1 MEEPKRSMSREELY
15 GLVWSTP
22 MHKLAEMYGLS
33 DRGLAK
39 TCARHLIPVPPR
51 GYWAKLGAGQHVKKT
66 KLRPVE
72 NANLHTV
79 HIAAF
84 APRRSVGAQ
93 LVLAAQKVQPKT
105 GGRKNQ
111 TAVVEPGDH
120 PHGDIRDLV
129 KALRKAKPDADGL
142 ISVYSIAVHSRSIN
156 RAITIFHNLALF
168 AEEAGASVQIRDD
181 RIYVQDNVGS
191 ASFAL
196 TEERK
201 RPKHVPT
208 EEELAEYARL
218 KSKRLK
224 DRERNVWSFSRLE
237 PWPEFDVVYTGK
249 LTVSYGGWTQGLR
262 GSWADGKTQTI
273 ESLLREIIAGLRLI
287 IAAKAEDDRHRKANE
302 LRRQALRE
310 QAERRRR
317 LEEREAKR
325 IDFLNRLERDRK
337 ELTDWKSAVAVLPRT
352 DNPPG
357 EYARMIAWAE
367 TRASQLEVKL
377 SIENIQAE
385 LIEQDLYPSPD
396 NLSETEI
403 EIERW
408 DLTYPEGL

>member
-15 GLVWSTP
+15 ALVWSTP
-22 MHKLAEMYGLS
+22 MQKLAEKYGLS

-39 TCARHLIPVPPR
+39 TCSRHLIPVPPR
-51 GYWAKLGAGQHVKKT
+51 GYWAKLSAGQQVKKT

-72 NANLHTV
+72 NVDLHTV

-93 LVLAAQKVQPKT
+93 LALAAQKVQSKT
-105 GGRKNQ
+105 DGWKNQ
-111 TAVVEPGDH
+111 TAVVEPGDD
-120 PHGDIRDLV
+120 PHGNIRDLV
-129 KALRKAKPDADGL
+129 KALRKAKPDDEGL
-142 ISVYSIAVHSRSIN
+142 ISVYSIAVHSLSIN
-156 RAITIFHNLALF
+156 RAITILHNLALI
-168 AEEAGASVQIRDD
+168 AEEAGASVQVRNDK
-181 RIYVQDNVGS
+181 IYVKDDVGS
-191 ASFAL
+191 ASLAL

-201 RPKHVPT
+201 RPKHQPT
-208 EEELAEYARL
+208 EEELAEYAKL
-218 KSKRLK
+218 KTKRLK
-224 DRERNVWSFSRLE
+224 DRERDVWSFARLE
-237 PWPEFDVVYTGK
+237 PWPEFDVIYTGK

-287 IAAKAEDDRHRKANE
+287 IAANAEDDRLRKANE
-302 LRRQALRE
+302 LRLEALRE

-317 LEEREAKR
+317 LEEREVKR

-337 ELTDWKSAVAVLPRT
+337 ELTDWQSAVAALPRP

-367 TRASQLEVKL
+367 ARAARMEAALT
-377 SIENIQAE
+377 IERIQAE
-385 LIEQDLYPSPD
+385 LIEQNLYPLRD
-396 NLSETEI
+396 DLSET
-403 EIERW
+403 
-408 DLTYPEGL
+408 